1 LLPVDGMLLDASA
14 SIDESAVT
22 GEPLPELRQHG
33 DLLRSGTVNAGEAFR
48 FRASALASQSTYAGI
63 VRMVEAAQTAKA
75 PFMRMADRFAIFLLP
90 ATLLVALGAWYLAGD
105 PIRALAVLVVATP
118 CPLILA
124 APVAFIGGV
133 SRAARAGVLMK
144 GSTALEALA
153 LVRTA
158 IFDKTGTLTRG
169 GPT

>member
-1 LLPVDGMLLDASA
+1 MEDIPVDQVAIGEELLVRAGELLPVDGILLDASA

-22 GEPLPELRQHG
+22 GEPLPELRRHG
-33 DLLRSGTVNAGEAFR
+33 DSLRSGTVNAGEVFR

-90 ATLLVALGAWYLAGD
+90 ATLIVALGAWYLAGD

-124 APVAFIGGV
+124 APVTFMAEFPV
-133 SRAARAGVLMK
+133 PRRPACR
-144 GSTALEALA
+144 
-153 LVRTA
+153 
-158 IFDKTGTLTRG
+158 
-169 GPT
+169 